1 MIGINANASTPCGHQ
16 RDASRHQAQAD
27 QHVPALIACSFPLR
41 GSAARSPASLGTR
54 LPRLTIAIL
63 IPLGGIVRCAQRD
76 AAMTEKPPTFLFADL
91 AGFTAL
97 TEAHGD
103 EEAAD
108 HAAEFCAR
116 IRVLLPK
123 HDAEEVKT
131 IGDAVMVRVTT
142 AERAIC
148 LGLEIVDEVRTLT
161 GFPAVHVG
169 MHTGPAVERDG
180 DWFGAAVN
188 LAARVSGAAG
198 GNEVLL
204 SEATREAAG
213 ALTAI
218 ELNRRGPQW
227 LKNVAEPIV
236 VYRALRSGDR
246 GEAGLI
252 DPVCRMSVEPDN
264 SAGTLTHDG
273 VEYHFCSL
281 ECAGTFASDPEHHL
295 REHG

>member
-1 MIGINANASTPCGHQ
+1 MNEIQ
-16 RDASRHQAQAD
+16 
-27 QHVPALIACSFPLR
+27 
-41 GSAARSPASLGTR
+41 
-54 LPRLTIAIL
+54 
-63 IPLGGIVRCAQRD
+63 
-76 AAMTEKPPTFLFADL
+76 PTFLFADL

-103 EEAAD
+103 EQ
-108 HAAEFCAR
+108 AAEHAGEFFS
-116 IRVLLPK
+116 RVRGLLAD

-131 IGDAVMVRVTT
+131 IGDAVMVRVTD

-148 LGLEIVDEVRTLT
+148 LGLEIIDEVRTLA

-198 GNEVLL
+198 GSEVLL

-213 ALTAI
+213 TLTAI

-227 LKNVAEPIV
+227 LKNVADPIV

-246 GEAGLI
+246 GEAALI
-252 DPVCRMSVEPDN
+252 DPVCRMSVDPGN
-264 SAGTLTHDG
+264 AAGTLTHNG

-281 ECAGTFASDPEHHL
+281 ECAGSFASDPERHIG
-295 REHG
+295 EHG

>member
-1 MIGINANASTPCGHQ
+1 MNEIQ
-16 RDASRHQAQAD
+16 
-27 QHVPALIACSFPLR
+27 
-41 GSAARSPASLGTR
+41 
-54 LPRLTIAIL
+54 
-63 IPLGGIVRCAQRD
+63 
-76 AAMTEKPPTFLFADL
+76 PTFLFADL

-97 TEAHGD
+97 TEVHGD
-103 EEAAD
+103 EEAAE
-108 HAAEFCAR
+108 HAAEFFSH
-116 IRVLLPK
+116 VGGLLAD

-131 IGDAVMVRVTT
+131 IGDAVMVRVAD

-148 LGLEIVDEVRTLT
+148 LGLEIVDEVRTLG

-169 MHTGPAVERDG
+169 MHTGPAVERGG

-213 ALTAI
+213 PLTAI

-236 VYRALRSGDR
+236 VYRALRTGDR
-246 GEAGLI
+246 DESQSSIPYVG
-252 DPVCRMSVEPDN
+252 
-264 SAGTLTHDG
+264 
-273 VEYHFCSL
+273 
-281 ECAGTFASDPEHHL
+281 
-295 REHG
+295 